1 MEQWYVD
8 TMTTRAEWVSSLI
21 QAYIIICIFIALL
34 HPSSPCPS
42 LSPVFSSFSTTSGGV
57 TIPAVSSNSFA
68 LATNTYLTAST
79 FPNLNI
85 PSGTFSILASVY
97 NDCGYGGASWASNP
111 GGIGATLTCNFNT
124 PYFATQGN
132 DGSCSCN
139 NYCASNWWNEIS
151 IHQPTWSGATCA
163 MAVTVAGNT
172 ISCTAT
178 SSAPIVCYC
187 VAAVAWVNGISS
199 STWTTIGSVVGC
211 NQMGAN

>member
-68 LATNTYLTAST
+68 LATNTYPTAST

-111 GGIGATLTCNFNT
+111 GGIGATLTCSFTTPLLPNVGSNGNFGLVT
-124 PYFATQGN
+124 P
-132 DGSCSCN
+132 S
-139 NYCASNWWNEIS
+139 
-151 IHQPTWSGATCA
+151 
-163 MAVTVAGNT
+163 TV
-172 ISCTAT
+172 
-178 SSAPIVCYC
+178 
-187 VAAVAWVNGISS
+187 
-199 STWTTIGSVVGC
+199 WTTLSTPVSPTAYPVGG
-211 NQMGAN
+211 NHIFNWDPNVMWPYAVSANKSLRVLS